1 MNCERCGGD
10 TMVSYTKRSRKEP
23 APGSSV
29 DLIKRRRKCLRCNVR
44 FTTFE
49 RRDSDSEELWQ
60 ALETTRR
67 ERDTA
72 RRKLVRLVRL
82 VNEVGKAAEGSGAPE
97 Q

>member
-10 TMVSYTKRSRKEP
+10 TMVSYTKRSRKQP
-23 APGSSV
+23 VPGSSV

-72 RRKLVRLVRL
+72 RRKLVRLV
-82 VNEVGKAAEGSGAPE
+82 NEVGQGAGLPTEPE

>member
-10 TMVSYTKRSRKEP
+10 TMVSYSKRSRKEP
-23 APGSSV
+23 VPGSSV

-49 RRDSDSEELWQ
+49 RRDSDTEELWQ

-67 ERDTA
+67 ERDAA
-72 RRKLVRLVRL
+72 RRKLTRLVRL
-82 VNEVGKAAEGSGAPE
+82 VNEVGQDEGVPTE
-97 Q
+97 PDQ

>member
-72 RRKLVRLVRL
+72 RRKLVRLV
-82 VNEVGKAAEGSGAPE
+82 NEVGQGAGLPTEPE